1 MGCKVSFQTTF
12 SRLMVCLRKRGIY
25 LLAKLV
31 IAIRLCRKY
40 LKGTEKMKPLYILAA
55 ALTALPVLATAEVR
69 LYGEIKSGVEAS
81 RIKSGGSS
89 VSHSGVYDSGSY
101 VGLRGSLPIVGGN
114 NVLFQA
120 EQDTPVGSRSLSR
133 TVWHSPSPMQAIWE
147 MMGQG
152 SLGNIEF
159 FVVRVMKRSSENGFE
174 GFRRPLPFCLS
185 FFV

>member
-1 MGCKVSFQTTF
+1 MKSIRNGYGLQGVF
-12 SRLMVCLRKRGIY
+12 SDDVFTIY
-25 LLAKLV
+25 GLFTQEGHILV
-31 IAIRLCRKY
+31 GQIGYRYWLCRKY

-101 VGLRGSLPIVGGN
+101 IGLRGSLPIGSGN

-120 EQDTPVGSRSLSR
+120 EQDTPVGSRRMSR
-133 TVWHSPSPMQAIWE
+133 TVWHSPSPHAGN
-147 MMGQG
+147 MGDDAAGQFG
-152 SLGNIEF
+152 
-159 FVVRVMKRSSENGFE
+159 KY
-174 GFRRPLPFCLS
+174 
-185 FFV
+185 

>member
-1 MGCKVSFQTTF
+1 MGRDVSFQTTF
-12 SRLMVCLRKRGIY
+12 SRFMVCLRKRGIY
-25 LLAKLV
+25 WLAKLV

-101 VGLRGSLPIVGGN
+101 IGLRGSLPIGSGN

-133 TVWHSPSPMQAIWE
+133 TVWHSPSPHSGN
-147 MMGQG
+147 MGDDAAGQFG
-152 SLGNIEF
+152 
-159 FVVRVMKRSSENGFE
+159 KY
-174 GFRRPLPFCLS
+174 
-185 FFV
+185 

>member
-1 MGCKVSFQTTF
+1 
-12 SRLMVCLRKRGIY
+12 MVCLRKRGIY
-25 LLAKLV
+25 WLAKLV
-31 IAIRLCRKY
+31 IAIRVCKKY
-40 LKGTEKMKPLYILAA
+40 LKGTEKMKPLYILVA

-101 VGLRGSLPIVGGN
+101 IGLRGSLPIGSGN

-120 EQDTPVGSRSLSR
+120 EQDTPVGSRRMSR
-133 TVWHSPSPMQAIWE
+133 TFGIVLPPHAGN
-147 MMGQG
+147 MGRRCGRG

-159 FVVRVMKRSSENGFE
+159 
-174 GFRRPLPFCLS
+174 LS
-185 FFV
+185 FV